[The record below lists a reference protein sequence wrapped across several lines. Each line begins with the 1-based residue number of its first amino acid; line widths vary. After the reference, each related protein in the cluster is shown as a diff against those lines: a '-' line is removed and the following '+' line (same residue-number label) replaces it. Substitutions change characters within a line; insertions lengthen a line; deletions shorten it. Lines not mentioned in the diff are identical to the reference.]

1 MAQLPFREPPT
12 IRVDELDFDLPPDR
26 IAQHPVSPRDSSR
39 LMIVNRATGSI
50 EHAHFRDLPASLR
63 PGDCLVLNQTR
74 VIPARFH
81 ARRTTGGKL
90 SGLFLDET
98 GRGRWRVL
106 LTSGGR
112 LKHGETLS
120 FDRGKWQIAIV
131 GRGDDGEFD
140 VSISPA
146 DPAGQ
151 ILAVVGHPPLPPYI
165 KRSAETGYAE
175 DLRDRLDYQTVYA
188 RDPGAV
194 AAPTAGLHFT
204 PELLD
209 RIAAAGVNTAH
220 VTLHVGRGTFQPV
233 AVEDLAQHPMHSE
246 PYDMSAAAAAAINA
260 ARPAGG
266 RIVAVGTTAVRVLES
281 CAVDPGPV
289 AARSGTTKL
298 LIQPPYQFR
307 AVDAL
312 ITNFHLPRS
321 TLLALVF
328 AFAGEKLS
336 KRAYAAALDQGY
348 RFFSFGDAM
357 LIV

>member
-1 MAQLPFREPPT
+1 
-12 IRVDELDFDLPPDR
+12 
-26 IAQHPVSPRDSSR
+26 
-39 LMIVNRATGSI
+39 MIVHRANGTI
-50 EHAHFRDLPASLR
+50 EHSHFRDLPAALHR
-63 PGDCLVLNQTR
+63 NDCLVLNQTR

-81 ARRTTGGKL
+81 ARRATGGKL

-112 LKHGETLS
+112 LKTGEALT
-120 FDRGKWQIAIV
+120 FDRGKWTLTIA

-140 VSISPA
+140 VSIVPA
-146 DPAGQ
+146 DPASQ

-165 KRSAETGYAE
+165 KRAADAGYSE
-175 DLRDRLDYQTVYA
+175 DLRDRLDYQTVFA

-204 PELLD
+204 PELLE

-233 AVEDLAQHPMHSE
+233 AVDELAQHPMHAE
-246 PYDMSAAAAAAINA
+246 PFEMSAAAAATINA

-281 CAVDPGPV
+281 CAADTSGVGSGPV
-289 AARSGTTKL
+289 APRSGSTKL
-298 LIQPPYQFR
+298 LIQPPYRFR

-328 AFAGEKLS
+328 AFAGVELTR
-336 KRAYAAALDQGY
+336 RAYAAALEQGY
-348 RFFSFGDAM
+348 RFYSFGDAM
-357 LIV
+357 LII